1 MGSGYQALVVLVV
14 GWCHGGLR
22 SAHKF
27 YEPARVYPRPSQP
40 LLTTLKKKP
49 LLTAAAGGRELIS
62 GSPPPRSLPTAA
74 SMCKLVIIPVTA
86 TTVALLLNPGPRGTT
101 TPQHR

>member
-1 MGSGYQALVVLVV
+1 MGSGYQAFVV

-27 YEPARVYPRPSQP
+27 YEPACVYPRPSQP
-40 LLTTLKKKP
+40 LLMTLKKKP

-62 GSPPPRSLPTAA
+62 GSPLPRSLLTAA
-74 SMCKLVIIPVTA
+74 SMCKLVTVPATA
-86 TTVALLLNPGPRGTT
+86 TTVALRLNPRPRGIT